1 MGKKSKNNDGGDDEQ
16 DAPLSAVERLQSLNL
31 VSRIASE
38 TSNHLGISDRT
49 LAEFVIDLAE
59 RRIRAYAKA
68 QFVKEGGLLYDVYLK
83 DDIDDPSSPLRVGL
97 ISSAIERDIDILS
110 SFRNDLMSNGA
121 GEEDY

>member
-1 MGKKSKNNDGGDDEQ
+1 M
-16 DAPLSAVERLQSLNL
+16 
-31 VSRIASE
+31 
-38 TSNHLGISDRT
+38 
-49 LAEFVIDLAE
+49 AE

>member
-1 MGKKSKNNDGGDDEQ
+1 MLKH
-16 DAPLSAVERLQSLNL
+16 NL
-31 VSRIASE
+31 
-38 TSNHLGISDRT
+38 L
-49 LAEFVIDLAE
+49 
-59 RRIRAYAKA
+59 RR
-68 QFVKEGGLLYDVYLK
+68 VDCCSYDVYLK